1 MPWYLKPV
9 LHHVQQRRESDL
21 LDMAT
26 AQLDAVLQEV
36 VQQEIPPQETHHRPQ
51 P

>member
-1 MPWYLKPV
+1 MHWYLKPE
-9 LHHVQQRRESDL
+9 LHQVQQRREAEQQDI
-21 LDMAT
+21 AT
-26 AQLDAVLQEV
+26 SQQEAVLHEV